1 MRPSGVRVSR
11 ESQVTGGLFANFLS
25 GAPLRKTFFNPYDGG
40 YTNLRAPQGTEPGTA
55 NNVNAVSEFRLPD
68 RLNLSARLQYDMHE
82 LIKQHVVLIADV
94 FNLLNLSTATAI
106 ESRDVPTF
114 AAVVARQTPF
124 RFQLGLRYTY

>member
-1 MRPSGVRVSR
+1 
-11 ESQVTGGLFANFLS
+11 
-25 GAPLRKTFFNPYDGG
+25 
-40 YTNLRAPQGTEPGTA
+40 
-55 NNVNAVSEFRLPD
+55 
-68 RLNLSARLQYDMHE
+68 
-82 LIKQHVVLIADV
+82 V